1 MFNNMVDV
9 FVCIWG
15 ALNNIILLKEDGH
28 MLIPQVISSQKIL
41 VRLKGTCV
49 SQYQ

>member
-1 MFNNMVDV
+1 MVDV